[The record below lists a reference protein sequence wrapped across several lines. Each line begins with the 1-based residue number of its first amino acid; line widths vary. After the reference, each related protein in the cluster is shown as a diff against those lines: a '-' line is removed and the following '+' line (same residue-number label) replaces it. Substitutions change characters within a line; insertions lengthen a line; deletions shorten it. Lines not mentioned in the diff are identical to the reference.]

1 MGITGVIT
9 VISCP
14 HASLRGFEW
23 LGITE
28 CDPPA
33 FRYRGLPAN
42 GSLILSYKTVEV
54 ACEKCDLGQMRLDF
68 PVKTYTL

>member
-1 MGITGVIT
+1 MGIMGTIT

-14 HASLRGFEW
+14 HASLQRFEW

-28 CDPPA
+28 GEPPA

-42 GSLILSYKTVEV
+42 GSLRLSYKTVEV
-54 ACEKCDLGQMRLDF
+54 ACEKCVLGQMRLDF
-68 PVKTYTL
+68 PGKTYKV